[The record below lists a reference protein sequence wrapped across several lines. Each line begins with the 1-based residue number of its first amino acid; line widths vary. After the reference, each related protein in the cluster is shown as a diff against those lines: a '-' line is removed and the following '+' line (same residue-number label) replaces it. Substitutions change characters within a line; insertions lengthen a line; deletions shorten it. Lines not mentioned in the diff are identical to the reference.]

1 MARLKVPVFS
11 RRNQIDFLGDLVV
24 DLSVERKLIVSS
36 ANEIFGT
43 SDPIPE
49 FDELAGHFRI
59 WALTQYPAL
68 ADRIDSALRDARAHY
83 FDGKDE
89 PGEAASR
96 AAQFVQEA
104 QAVSG
109 NRRLPILRP

>member
-1 MARLKVPVFS
+1 LAIWSF
-11 RRNQIDFLGDLVV
+11 

-68 ADRIDSALRDARAHY
+68 ADRIDSALRDARVHY

-96 AAQFVQEA
+96 AVQFGQEA
-104 QAVSG
+104 QPFQAIDGYRFFDPEATRSIEH
-109 NRRLPILRP
+109 P